1 MYLPFKRDIRTK
13 TQSHIVAHSTMYR
26 KVEFAPFLRA
36 LNVLAFTR
44 LRNILE
50 SIQKE
55 LQQTKVMYIEENSE
69 IFGIFV
75 LSLSHNEI
83 FESRVKFPFTKI
95 TIS

>member
-1 MYLPFKRDIRTK
+1 
-13 TQSHIVAHSTMYR
+13 MYR

-69 IFGIFV
+69 I
-75 LSLSHNEI
+75 EI
-83 FESRVKFPFTKI
+83 EK
-95 TIS
+95 